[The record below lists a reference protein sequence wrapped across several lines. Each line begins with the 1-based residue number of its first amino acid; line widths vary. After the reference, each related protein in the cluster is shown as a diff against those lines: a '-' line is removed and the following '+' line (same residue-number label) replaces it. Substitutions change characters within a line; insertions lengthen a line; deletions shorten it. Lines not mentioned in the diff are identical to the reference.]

1 MSCYKASAISR
12 KDIQCFI
19 CYLKKKVHLKDE
31 LYFPI
36 IQFLENILPILIPN
50 FQLEIVPQTEMGN
63 KHGETYP
70 SRHLIRIREDVY
82 LGAVAGHGRDRLTI
96 AHEIGHLFMH
106 NDTSIALCKLAP
118 NEKLRP
124 FEDPEWQANAFG
136 GELLASTY
144 LIKGMTA
151 VEVSE
156 KCGVSMDAAKIQLK
170 VAKNHTKDNKG
181 GGAGMLVINEKHI

>member
-12 KDIQCFI
+12 KNIQGFI
-19 CYLKKKVHLKDE
+19 RYLKKMVHLE
-31 LYFPI
+31 NEMYFPVV
-36 IQFLENILPILIPN
+36 QFLENILPILIPD
-50 FQLEIVPQTEMGN
+50 FQLEIVPPKEMGN

-70 SRHLIRIREDVY
+70 SKNLIRIREDVY
-82 LGAVAGHGRDRLTI
+82 LGAVAGCGRDRLTI

-106 NDTSIALCKLAP
+106 EDDSIALCKLAP

-144 LIKGMTA
+144 LIKGMSA
-151 VEVSE
+151 ADVSE
-156 KCGVSMDAAKIQLK
+156 QCGVSMDAARVQLR
-170 VAKNHTKDNKG
+170 A
-181 GGAGMLVINEKHI
+181 AR

>member
-12 KDIQCFI
+12 KNIQDFI
-19 CYLKKKVHLKDE
+19 QNLKKMVHLE
-31 LYFPI
+31 NEMYFPI
-36 IQFLENILPILIPN
+36 VQFLENILPILIPD
-50 FQLEIVPQTEMGN
+50 FQLEIVPEREMGN

-70 SRHLIRIREDVY
+70 SRNLIRIREDVY
-82 LGAVAGHGRDRLTI
+82 LGAVDGCGRDRMTI
-96 AHEIGHLFMH
+96 AHEIGHLLMH
-106 NDTSIALCKLAP
+106 EGTAIALCKLAP

-151 VEVSE
+151 ADVSE
-156 KCGVSMDAAKIQLK
+156 KCGVSMDAAKVQLR
-170 VAKNHTKDNKG
+170 A
-181 GGAGMLVINEKHI
+181 AR